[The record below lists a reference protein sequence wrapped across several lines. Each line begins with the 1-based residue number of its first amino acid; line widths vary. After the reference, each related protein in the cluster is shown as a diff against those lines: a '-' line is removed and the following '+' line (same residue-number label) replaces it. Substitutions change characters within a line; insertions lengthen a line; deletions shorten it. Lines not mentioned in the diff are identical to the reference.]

1 MHKISSYLY
10 PNRIELLADLAGFTT
25 EYTNV
30 YQRNLKI
37 YNGIDNVVEFD
48 IKNADQKRIDLS
60 ILSNIELN
68 VMDASGNALPNSPYI
83 VTPIPSMKGL
93 ATVTIPQ
100 DDLADLTEQFLAYSV
115 TALKD
120 GNDTILYADSRFGA
134 VGKIE
139 LVGNAMPVIKD
150 DRVYKTFT
158 AEIDLHG
165 LPISHSSTISTQ
177 FYEAVPTASLTIDIN
192 FTGFKGSIWIEATTD
207 STISVDS
214 FKTRGLKLEDTV
226 TTYASPTTGNISFD
240 LDISD
245 YKYFR
250 VSYQNAKLQDV
261 TSTNLM
267 GLTGKVDSVIV
278 Y

>member
-1 MHKISSYLY
+1 MQKISSYLY

-30 YQRNLKI
+30 YQKTVKI
-37 YNGIDNVVEFD
+37 YKGVDNVLEFD
-48 IKNADQKRIDLS
+48 IKNADQKRIELS
-60 ILSNIELN
+60 TTPSITDITLN
-68 VMDASGNALPNSPYI
+68 VMDASGYAVGTYS
-83 VTPIPSMKGL
+83 VTPTATKGI
-93 ATVTIPQ
+93 ATVTIPS
-100 DDLADLTEQFLAYSV
+100 ADVADIRHQFLKYSV
-115 TALKD
+115 TASKD
-120 GNDTILYADSRFGA
+120 SSNIPLYADSRFGA